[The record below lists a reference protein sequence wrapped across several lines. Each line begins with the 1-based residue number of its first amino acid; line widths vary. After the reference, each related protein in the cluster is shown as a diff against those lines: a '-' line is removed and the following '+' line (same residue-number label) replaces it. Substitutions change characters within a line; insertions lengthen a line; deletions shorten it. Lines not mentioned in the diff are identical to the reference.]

1 MIDEITY
8 ICNKFEKRGP
18 GSKGEK
24 QACDYAA
31 KQMKEYGC
39 APSEETIAIV
49 SLLHDICNTG
59 IKMILAAMLQDPQTL
74 VIDPTQEG
82 LRVRSCEDGF
92 VGMLARKPTDE
103 ENSHRGVVC
112 G

>member
-1 MIDEITY
+1 MNLKQIIDKKDLAAQYMIDEITY

-39 APSEETIAIV
+39 
-49 SLLHDICNTG
+49 D
-59 IKMILAAMLQDPQTL
+59 
-74 VIDPTQEG
+74 
-82 LRVRSCEDGF
+82 RVY
-92 VGMLARKPTDE
+92 V
-103 ENSHRGVVC
+103 
-112 G
+112 